1 MAVRRK
7 LTYEDNNYKDKQY
20 TQKNTGANP
29 ASEYSGVEY
38 DVSTD
43 YMAKLNDALKR
54 GDYDLAARYENQR
67 NAKIDGE
74 GLSYAK
80 THYTY
85 TPQYDEQI
93 NSLLDKLLDRE
104 DFNYNAEIDPLYQQ
118 YKELYTQQ
126 GKLAMQDAMGQAAAL
141 TGGYGSS
148 YSQAVGQQ
156 QYDAYLQKLNEV
168 VPELYSQAYS
178 QYEAEGDRLKDAYSL
193 LLSKD
198 ASDYD
203 RAQNNYS
210 RYLQQSQTT
219 QSNARDEVDAILQ
232 TGGTP
237 SADLISKAGYSA
249 EYINSLRNYY
259 AQQASSQSA
268 RSSGGSS
275 SGGSSRS
282 KKSDTQTGE
291 VSAADYKGLRDTL
304 HYGQQLYGTAWAQN
318 KFLEFIDSENI
329 SEEQAKWL
337 AQYIGLNFD

>member
-7 LTYEDNNYKDKQY
+7 LTYEDNNYKDEQY

-38 DVSTD
+38 DASTD

-54 GDYDLAARYENQR
+54 GNYDLAARYENQR

-74 GLSYAK
+74 GLSYTK

-93 NSLLDKLLDRE
+93 NSLLDKLLNRE
-104 DFNYNAEIDPLYQQ
+104 GFNYNAEIDPLYQQ

-178 QYEAEGDRLKDAYSL
+178 QYEAEGDRLKDVYSL

-232 TGGTP
+232 AGGTP

-259 AQQASSQSA
+259 AQQAAQSSG
-268 RSSGGSS
+268 RSSGGG
-275 SGGSSRS
+275 GGSSR
-282 KKSDTQTGE
+282 KKTSGTPTDEASTT
-291 VSAADYKGLRDTL
+291 DYKGMRDTL
-304 HYGQQLYGTAWAQN
+304 YYGKQLYGTDWAQA
-318 KFLEFIDSENI
+318 KFRDFVNSENM
-329 SEEQAKWL
+329 SEAQAKTL
-337 AQYIGLNFD
+337 AKYVGLDFDD